1 MSGELKSQRD
11 SGRTSRLLL
20 ITPRLGL
27 YQKTLL
33 AESEGRSVWSG
44 DAKGKER
51 TEKARPCTRCCFFS
65 GQVILSGS
73 YVFPNGDK
81 YEGEYSKSE
90 DGVMERHGTGT
101 HRTAGGSIYTGQW
114 KHDKMEGTGRL
125 VYLSGAVYQGSF
137 HDNMY
142 HGTGTYTWPSGV
154 KYIGSFQHNKLKGE
168 GMFTDTEGQE
178 WTGMFHKKAAPG
190 LKLKLNMG

>member
-1 MSGELKSQRD
+1 MSSPMETNTDHGIIWRSMI
-11 SGRTSRLLL
+11 S
-20 ITPRLGL
+20 LG
-27 YQKTLL
+27 QQFSTHL
-33 AESEGRSVWSG
+33 A
-44 DAKGKER
+44 
-51 TEKARPCTRCCFFS
+51 
-65 GQVILSGS
+65 
-73 YVFPNGDK
+73 
-81 YEGEYSKSE
+81 EGEYSKSE

-154 KYIGSFQHNKLKGE
+154 KYIGSFQHNKHRRTRVDRDVPQKGCTRPQAQTQH
-168 GMFTDTEGQE
+168 GMTAVVQSMSLCHYYT
-178 WTGMFHKKAAPG
+178 
-190 LKLKLNMG
+190 

>member
-1 MSGELKSQRD
+1 MSSPMETNTDHGIIWRSMI
-11 SGRTSRLLL
+11 S
-20 ITPRLGL
+20 LGQQF
-27 YQKTLL
+27 YTHL
-33 AESEGRSVWSG
+33 A
-44 DAKGKER
+44 
-51 TEKARPCTRCCFFS
+51 
-65 GQVILSGS
+65 
-73 YVFPNGDK
+73 
-81 YEGEYSKSE
+81 EGEYSKSE

-101 HRTAGGSIYTGQW
+101 HRSAGGSIYTGQW
-114 KHDKMEGTGRL
+114 KYDKMEGTGRL
-125 VYLSGAVYQGSF
+125 VYLSGAVYEGSF